1 MDGIRISRT
10 VVVPYGELEFR
21 FSRSGG
27 PGGQNVNTRDTRVEV
42 VFDVARSPSL
52 GPRQRARLTERLGGR
67 LDTEGRLRVVASEER
82 SQAQNRDLAVNRLP
96 DLLPAARPPPRRPP
110 ARRGR
115 DGRRKPRWLPDRGRS
130 ARRSPGGP
138 LRRGTPRGGPR
149 LLPLSPPAHPGWP
162 GTGRAA
168 SPHGSRPRSP
178 RPRG

>member
-82 SQAQNRDLAVNRLP
+82 SQAQNRDLAVNRLR
-96 DLLPAARPPPRRPP
+96 DLLAEALRPDPPPRRPTRP
-110 ARRGR
+110 TRSSTERRLAAKRERGR
-115 DGRRKPRWLPDRGRS
+115 LKRQRSTVPDE
-130 ARRSPGGP
+130 
-138 LRRGTPRGGPR
+138 
-149 LLPLSPPAHPGWP
+149 
-162 GTGRAA
+162 
-168 SPHGSRPRSP
+168 
-178 RPRG
+178 